1 MRQAVHAEWTK
12 LRTLPSTGW
21 LLLAIVALTV
31 LAAAATTAPV
41 GTSHCPPAG
50 CFEDTTK
57 LSLGGVRLSQVAVV
71 VFAVLMIGNEYGTGM
86 IQITL
91 TANPRRPSV
100 LLAKALVLT
109 GAVLVTGSLAVLGS
123 LAVGGAIL
131 NHNGFDGYG
140 GPMWQAGFGTVV
152 YLVLVGLLALGV
164 GTALRDTAGA
174 ITAMLALLFLAPVI
188 TGLVHDPDWRTWLDK
203 LSPMQAGLAIQN
215 TMRLD
220 RLPIGP
226 WAGLG
231 VLAAWA
237 AAAIAL
243 GGLVLVARD
252 V

>member
-12 LRTLPSTGW
+12 LRTLASTGW
-21 LLLAIVALTV
+21 LLFAIVALTV
-31 LAAAATTAPV
+31 LTAAATTAPV
-41 GTSHCPPAG
+41 DTSHCPSTG

-71 VFAVLMIGNEYGTGM
+71 VFAALMIGNEYGTRM

-91 TANPRRPSV
+91 AATPRRPRV
-100 LLAKALVLT
+100 LAAKALVLT
-109 GAVLVTGSLAVLGS
+109 VAVLVTGSLSVLGS

-140 GPMWQAGFGTVV
+140 GPMWQAGFGTVL
-152 YLVLVGLLALGV
+152 YLVLVGLLTLGV

-174 ITAMLALLFLAPVI
+174 ITAMLVLLFLVPVI
-188 TGLVHDPDWRTWLDK
+188 TGLVHDPDWREWLDR

-215 TMRLD
+215 TMGLD

-226 WAGLG
+226 WAGMG
-231 VLAAWA
+231 VLTAWA
-237 AAAIAL
+237 AAAIIL
-243 GGLVLVARD
+243 GGSVLVTRD
-252 V
+252 A

>member
-1 MRQAVHAEWTK
+1 VRQAVHAEWIK

-41 GTSHCPPAG
+41 DTSHCPAAG

-86 IQITL
+86 IKITL
-91 TANPRRPSV
+91 TANPRRSRV
-100 LLAKALVLT
+100 LLAKAIVLT
-109 GAVLVTGSLAVLGS
+109 VAVLVTGTLAVLGS

-131 NHNGFDGYG
+131 NSNGFDGYG
-140 GPMWQAGFGTVV
+140 GPMWQAGFGTVL

-174 ITAMLALLFLAPVI
+174 ITAMLILLFLAPLI
-188 TGLVHDPDWRTWLDK
+188 TGLVRDPDWHKWLEK

-215 TMRLD
+215 TMGLD

-226 WAGLG
+226 WAGMG

-237 AAAIAL
+237 VVAIIL

-252 V
+252 A